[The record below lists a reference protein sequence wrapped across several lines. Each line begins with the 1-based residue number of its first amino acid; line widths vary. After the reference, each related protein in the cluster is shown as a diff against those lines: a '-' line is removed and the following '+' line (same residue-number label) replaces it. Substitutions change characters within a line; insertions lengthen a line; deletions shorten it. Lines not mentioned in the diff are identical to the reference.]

1 MSEVAGYQDI
11 VYPFA
16 KGYQQIIY
24 YPTTYKVIIKMQPR
38 KVINFVPYVLQ
49 KLISKNFSEEIRAAK
64 DVEIF
69 LERPTLL
76 LGVHETS
83 LQGIVDKM
91 LEKLIS
97 VIGGEDIDFED
108 ARMAFFTHDSGKANQ
123 VSEWLFLRKLGCGY
137 KYRFINSV
145 AYVVCC
151 NFSA

>member
-11 VYPFA
+11 MYPFA
-16 KGYQQIIY
+16 KEYQQIIY
-24 YPTTYKVIIKMQPR
+24 SPTTYKVINIIKMQPR
-38 KVINFVPYVLQ
+38 KVINFEPYVFQ

-76 LGVHETS
+76 LGLHETS

-97 VIGGEDIDFED
+97 VIGGEDIDFEN
-108 ARMAFFTHDSGKANQ
+108 ARMAFFTHDSGKANTRY
-123 VSEWLFLRKLGCGY
+123 LNGF
-137 KYRFINSV
+137 F
-145 AYVVCC
+145 
-151 NFSA
+151 